1 MLSTVIRHQSTLLFR
16 ERRVALFTCL
26 ILAMIAVA
34 FGNGFARQ
42 VRWSSDRAAAE
53 KVDAESWNAQGVV
66 NPHYAAHFGR
76 HAFKPVSDLAVLDPG
91 VLDYVGTLV
100 RLEAHRQH
108 PAGGSPTDAD
118 TALASFTPFTVAGAL
133 TTFVPLVLVL
143 AGFSTFSGESARQ
156 LLRQELASG
165 ISPATLLW
173 GRTLALCGGVLII
186 LLLVGGVAAT
196 ILLRSDA
203 PALGFQR
210 LVLILAGCGVYLV
223 TMVFLIMG
231 VSAYCRSARLALTSL
246 LALWLVG
253 SLLVPRLAPM
263 IAANQYPVP
272 SLPEL
277 NENAADAFAIS
288 LDAGSPKETR
298 SERVRALALEKY
310 GVKKVEDL
318 PVNLSGFT
326 MEYSETLSTQAYRR
340 HFAEVQSLY
349 AKQRGLQQ
357 VFSIFSPM
365 IAIKAWSAAWAE
377 TDVAAHQRFLSAAED
392 YRYELVQKLNRD
404 YRDHPPKVGSDN
416 YETDV
421 GALTAT
427 LGNFAPSAVRN
438 AELWQLAWPSG
449 AVLVLWSLTATAFA
463 SVAVRQLGRRL

>member
-1 MLSTVIRHQSTLLFR
+1 MLSTVIRYQSTLLFR

-26 ILAMIAVA
+26 ILAMIAVS

-42 VRWSSDRAAAE
+42 VRWSSDRVAAE
-53 KVDAESWNAQGVV
+53 QVDAESWKAQGVV

-76 HAFKPVSDLAVLDPG
+76 HAFKPVSALAMLDPG

-118 TALASFTPFTVAGAL
+118 TALASFSPFTVAGAL
-133 TTFVPLVLVL
+133 TIFAPLVLVL

-156 LLRQELASG
+156 LLRQELAAG

-173 GRTLALCGGVLII
+173 GRALALSGGVLLI
-186 LLLVGGVAAT
+186 LLLVGGVAAI
-196 ILLRSDA
+196 ILLQGDA

-210 LVLILAGCGVYLV
+210 LALMLAGYGVYLF
-223 TMVFLIMG
+223 TMVILIMG
-231 VSAYCRSARLALTSL
+231 VSACCRSAPLALTAL

-263 IAANQYPVP
+263 IAADQYPIP

-277 NENAADAFAIS
+277 NENAAESFATS
-288 LDAGSPKETR
+288 LDAGNPKQTR
-298 SERVRALALEKY
+298 TERVRALALEKY

-340 HFAEVQSLY
+340 HFAEVQARY
-349 AKQRGLQQ
+349 AKQRDLQR

-365 IAIKAWSAAWAE
+365 MAIKAWSAVWAE

-392 YRYELVQKLNRD
+392 YRYELVQTLNRD
-404 YRDHPPKVGSDN
+404 YRDHPPKGISGN

-427 LGNFAPSAVRN
+427 LGNFTPPTVGN
-438 AELWQLAWPSG
+438 AELWPLAWPSG
-449 AVLVLWSLTATAFA
+449 AVLLLWSLAAAAFG